1 MTREELD
8 QLIEK
13 CVDIRRLIERQEHFL
28 HSSKYDQLEKLDRRI
43 EENEKSIQIY
53 FNNDVDLIDRFIDW
67 LESSKDKLID
77 EEEGIAG
84 YQKEIWEEFLNEEDQ
99 ISLARE
105 NMFPEGDD
113 DDSITDWM
121 TKD

>member
-13 CVDIRRLIERQEHFL
+13 CVDLRELIERQQRYCDSDKF
-28 HSSKYDQLEKLDRRI
+28 DQLEKLDRMI
-43 EENEKSIQIY
+43 EEHERSIQID
-53 FNNDVDLIDRFIDW
+53 FDSDVNLIDRFIDW
-67 LESSKDKLID
+67 LQSSKDKLKD
-77 EEEGIAG
+77 EEEGLAG
-84 YQKEIWEEFLNEEDQ
+84 NEKEMWEEFLNEKDQ
-99 ISLARE
+99 INMTWE
-105 NMFPEGDD
+105 NMFPEGDE